1 MTVCCCLTTGGRR
14 EGQQF
19 GTVYRHRS
27 DSRHKSR
34 RKVAGECWL
43 YCYLA
48 RELKRLRKVKKV
60 VRIVVWAPGAVPKG
74 LDKNFM
80 QTVTTVSA
88 ELLQKVALQGRA
100 RIFRNVL
107 ETGYG
112 YIMRVNVMAPSL

>member
-19 GTVYRHRS
+19 GTFYRHRS
-27 DSRHKSR
+27 DRRHKSR
-34 RKVAGECWL
+34 RKVAGDVV
-43 YCYLA
+43 YCNLA

-60 VRIVVWAPGAVPKG
+60 VRIVACAPGAVPEG
-74 LDKNFM
+74 LSKNLIK
-80 QTVTTVSA
+80 TVTTVSV

-107 ETGYG
+107 DTGQG
-112 YIMRVNVMAPSL
+112 YIMRVNVMALSL